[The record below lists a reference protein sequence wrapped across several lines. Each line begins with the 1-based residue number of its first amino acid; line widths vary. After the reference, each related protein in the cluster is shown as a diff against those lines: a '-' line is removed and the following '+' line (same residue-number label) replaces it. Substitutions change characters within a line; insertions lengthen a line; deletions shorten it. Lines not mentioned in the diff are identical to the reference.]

1 LKPSKFSYFAPETKT
16 ELLRLK
22 AKFGVDGRLLAG
34 GQSLVPMMNFR
45 LTAPS
50 ILIDLNRLPELS
62 FIEQSDEKLK
72 IGAMTSHR
80 AIEFSSEIDHHLP
93 LLKEAVHLI
102 AHLPI
107 RTRGTIGGSIAHADP
122 SAEHPMIMF
131 ALDGE
136 VVAESVRGTR
146 KIPAADLFIS
156 LLTTTLAADEVI
168 TEIDFPVMKPDSA
181 YAVEEFARRPGDFA
195 IAAVAVYLQFTGA
208 RCIRARIATAGIER
222 QQGRLKSAEKLLESR
237 AITSE
242 VIEEVAAEAAEAVD
256 PQSDRQGSS
265 DFRRHLTRVLC
276 RRALNRAVHRREKGS
291 NDRHG

>member
-1 LKPSKFSYFAPETKT
+1 
-16 ELLRLK
+16 
-22 AKFGVDGRLLAG
+22 
-34 GQSLVPMMNFR
+34 MMNFR
-45 LTAPS
+45 LVAPS
-50 ILIDLNRLPELS
+50 IVIDLNRLPELS
-62 FIEQSDEKLK
+62 FITKSDEKLK

-80 AIEFSSEIDHHLP
+80 AIEFSREIDEHLP

-146 KIPAADLFIS
+146 KIQAADLFIS
-156 LLTTTLAADEVI
+156 LLTTALAADEVI
-168 TEIDFPVMKPDSA
+168 TEIQFPVMKTDSA

-195 IAAVAVYLQFTGA
+195 IAAIAVYLQFADT
-208 RCIRARIATAGIER
+208 RCSKARIATAGIE
-222 QQGRLKSAEKLLESR
+222 QQHGRLKSAERLLEGR
-237 AITSE
+237 VITPE
-242 VIEEVAAEAAEAVD
+242 VIEEAAAKAAETVD

-265 DFRRHLTRVLC
+265 EFRRHLTRVLC
-276 RRALNRAVHRREKGS
+276 GRALNRAVHRRAKVS
-291 NDRHG
+291 K